1 MSVLGDW
8 WSGMVIK
15 ESFYGVHRFEEFA
28 SNLGIATNVLATRLE
43 QLIGHGVLE
52 RRAYSDRPPRSE
64 YRLTDKGLDLYQV
77 PLSIIE
83 WGDRWKTPVEGK
95 IPFRHKPCD
104 STLEPDLCCEHCGR
118 PTGREDIVI
127 VPAQETHPTG

>member
-15 ESFYGVHRFEEFA
+15 ESFYGVRRFEEFS
-28 SNLGIATNVLATRLE
+28 SNLGIATNILATRLE

-64 YRLTDKGLDLYQV
+64 YRLTDKGLDLYHV
-77 PLSIIE
+77 PLSIIR
-83 WGDRWKTPVEGK
+83 WGDRWKTPAEGQ
-95 IPFRHKPCD
+95 IPLRHKPCE
-104 STLEPDLCCEHCGR
+104 SPLESDLCCEHCGH

-127 VPAQETHPTG
+127 APVRETRSTR